1 MFMKI
6 LSILTL
12 SLVCLFLSSASS
24 VNAIGQDGNS
34 SRTSCQDDAM
44 EDHCS
49 VGDPRCSYERR
60 DRRTGTIMHF
70 DVYGNLIGR
79 TKG

>member
-1 MFMKI
+1 MKK

-12 SLVCLFLSSASS
+12 SLTCLFLSSANS
-24 VNAIGQDGNS
+24 VNTISGRDGNM
-34 SRTSCQDDAM
+34 M
-44 EDHCS
+44 EISEQGAC
-49 VGDPRCSYERR
+49 GDPSCAYERR

-70 DVYGNLIGR
+70 DRYGKLLGR